1 MLSQKLNNMKKS
13 TAAVLAALLIAACAG
28 DVYMTHQAEIKA
40 MQDEGVKSLAAV
52 VDLNDYREAEK
63 EEIGGILD
71 STEAAIRES
80 EDQAEVDQLIADAGK
95 EIEKIKTD
103 AELSKEEGAEK
114 LKASVD
120 LSLYR
125 EAEQT
130 ETEKI
135 LKETNKKI
143 NKAEDPAEIDSM
155 IEEASSKIAEFKTD
169 EEYTAE
175 EEAAR
180 AAAAAAANKQK
191 SKKKSSGSQGCVGKD
206 ADLFY

>member
-40 MQDEGVKSLAAV
+40 MQDEGVKNLEAV

-63 EEIGGILD
+63 EEISGIID

-80 EDQAEVDQLIADAGK
+80 EDQSEVDQLIADAGK

-130 ETEKI
+130 EIEKI